1 MSSPNDRP
9 TAPRRRTAHGAFVS
23 TLSRL
28 APTTATTSAGTVEP
42 YTPSTPGYPS
52 LGSTLTSQAASLTA
66 SPASTSS
73 APAAISLD
81 TTTATA
87 TATVAAPNMSLMS
100 SPLRVVA
107 GAADGATASLNTRA
121 SASTGVS
128 SGTTTA
134 GVSATSASGA
144 PTTALD
150 ALEALAH
157 ASHDPTAVSTA
168 VPSTT
173 TATPTTSSNIIKPAP
188 KKPLL
193 ARASASPS
201 SAYTA
206 PPIARSSSDPSRSR
220 EPQLRTAATSAS
232 DSSSWSLNYGQNS
245 STSHNS
251 YGGFEALPASTSSY
265 VSSSSYYHADV
276 NASHFFGANAA
287 FSFEDPSASYI
298 RYQSQ
303 FQQAG
308 TSIFNRVSGHIRSQ
322 ALMGTAPILASG
334 SHQSSAG
341 SSAFNNSPVGS
352 WSAENAFAGTS
363 RRYNGESPL
372 GGGRK
377 LKEHSR
383 AMRYSIGVVSRER
396 GMVAMARPKED
407 GEGRVAVAGRA
418 CLRILKV
425 PRGGVRRAVDP
436 NASAISTASIAYRRS
451 RSRGTT
457 ASDGYVGSSEDSAA
471 PERRVERDGIN
482 EVLDVKLGSRLGGA
496 HLFSDVAWGYAATS
510 TKLATA
516 STNGTVVLWDL
527 NKDGSNRVDQVR
539 HEHDRKVNR
548 ILFGGSTG
556 SWVASGGQ
564 DGLIKLWD
572 VREGPNQTRK
582 LKTASPVKHLAFSPS
597 SSQPWTLLAACASGT
612 LIRFDVR
619 NVNQRTGGVTD
630 RIAGHTDACLSL
642 DWRDGFHHERIDSA
656 GGSRD
661 GGWVV
666 TSGLDRTIKI
676 WDFSGATIATK
687 PFRTLYPAQPAATV
701 AWHPTKPTELATSPL
716 SLLSEEGN
724 SDGGDTLG
732 GLDHA
737 AAGWKTEIEVWDIR
751 RPHFPKYA
759 LKTDEHPSAILYN
772 DDETLWTVSKSN
784 STFQQHDINA
794 DSYVLLDSIPRATPA
809 WSYDGTMSFIDEART
824 SHDVPFEFR
833 SARIEDQIDQQGL
846 EARRYQSTAYINT
859 LQQFDPEFSASQFAN
874 LANSLV
880 VGGLSFA
887 EMCETNA
894 KTYEYAERMDRCQFW
909 RILKIWLEGTTPPES
924 SSATPLKDGAPPSF
938 KPDVLAAA
946 ASFGTSP
953 HRLRFPHS
961 SAYAN
966 SRWSV
971 TTSPHVGP
979 TDISNKVPL
988 PDFAEES
995 TSSETD
1001 SPHAEDH
1008 SQPTSRAYYPD
1019 LSSTSSDSEAESHFK
1034 VSAARKLSSSSSGNA
1049 VKAGL
1054 GGLTSLRPLN
1064 TNGSGLTM
1072 GRRSTSSTFG
1082 GTNLG
1087 GTATPIDNTLEAS
1100 RPSSGSRHRT
1110 GPARPSG
1117 SSSENESGEE
1127 DGEGMSRRDRVTSL
1141 QIARSRRAS
1150 SSTSDKR
1157 RPTQLREAF
1166 MAAQINGSRAVSADP
1181 TVVGLI
1187 NSRRGSL
1194 APPGTHARNS
1204 NDLQAATAEREQ
1216 IELLIL
1222 NTQRAQAMSRR
1233 LEEATE
1239 IMKRQIASVLQGF
1252 ADDVSARY
1260 YSAVVICLL
1269 MYDSQLCAV
1278 ACCVLQ
1284 DRDVELDSLF
1294 VARVTQAYL
1303 GSLVLIFLSAFRFR
1317 DCPLTATVCCLTDSL
1332 NTAELHIAAA
1342 SLQKYTPV
1350 VKLREKAQTSVTF
1363 HTACGNCG
1371 KALEGPP
1378 FNACVRCSARATRCC
1393 ICQHDVDALLVFCA
1407 VCGHG
1412 AHPTCL
1418 ALYSSAVSVNECSE
1432 PTKSPTPDRNFG
1444 TRRSSVASLA
1454 SAYPSHPSTPGLLAP
1469 LRAWMWGEEGPI
1481 AEQSELRMS
1490 TEFGTTF
1497 AQRLSEQ
1504 EELLAGCPSGLC
1516 EHSPCILAA

>member
-1 MSSPNDRP
+1 MPSSNDRP

-28 APTTATTSAGTVEP
+28 APTTATTSAATVEP
-42 YTPSTPGYPS
+42 YTPSTPGHPS
-52 LGSTLTSQAASLTA
+52 LGSTLTSPAPSLAA

-81 TTTATA
+81 TTSVIAI
-87 TATVAAPNMSLMS
+87 VAAPNTSLMP

-107 GAADGATASLNTRA
+107 GAADGATASLNTGA
-121 SASTGVS
+121 SASADVS
-128 SGTTTA
+128 SGATTA

-144 PTTALD
+144 PTTAVD

-157 ASHDPTAVSTA
+157 ASHDPTVTSTTI
-168 VPSTT
+168 PSTT
-173 TATPTTSSNIIKPAP
+173 TAAPTSSSNIVKAAAR
-188 KKPLL
+188 KPLL
-193 ARASASPS
+193 ARASPSPS

-206 PPIARSSSDPSRSR
+206 PPIARSSSDPPRSR

-232 DSSSWSLNYGQNS
+232 DSSSWSLNYGQSS

-251 YGGFEALPASTSSY
+251 YGGFEALPAATSSY
-265 VSSSSYYHADV
+265 VSSSSYYPADV

-287 FSFEDPSASYI
+287 FSFEDPAAFYI
-298 RYQSQ
+298 RYQNQ

-322 ALMGTAPILASG
+322 ASNGPAPIQASG

-341 SSAFNNSPVGS
+341 SSAFNNSPAGS

-363 RRYNGESPL
+363 RRYNGENPL

-396 GMVAMARPKED
+396 GMVAMAKPKED
-407 GEGRVAVAGRA
+407 GEGRVAVAGRT

-425 PRGGVRRAVDP
+425 PRGGVRRTVDP
-436 NASAISTASIAYRRS
+436 NASAISTVSIACRRS

-482 EVLDVKLGSRLGGA
+482 EVLDVKMGSRLGGA

-527 NKDGSNRVDQVR
+527 NKDDSNRVDQVR

-548 ILFGGSTG
+548 VLFGGSTG

-642 DWRDGFHHERIDSA
+642 DWRDGFYHERTDSA
-656 GGSRD
+656 GGTRD

-724 SDGGDTLG
+724 SDGGDTSG
-732 GLDHA
+732 GLDRA
-737 AAGWKTEIEVWDIR
+737 AAGWKTEIEVWDVR

-809 WSYDGTMSFIDEART
+809 WSFDGTMSFVDEART

-833 SARIEDQIDQQGL
+833 SARIEDQVDQQGL
-846 EARRYQSTAYINT
+846 EARMYQSTAYINT

-894 KTYEYAERMDRCQFW
+894 KTYEYAERLDRCQFW
-909 RILKIWLEGTTPPES
+909 RILKIWLEGTTPPEW
-924 SSATPLKDGAPPSF
+924 SSATPLKDEAPPSF
-938 KPDVLAAA
+938 KPDVLAAPA
-946 ASFGTSP
+946 IFGTSS

-966 SRWSV
+966 SRRSV

-1001 SPHAEDH
+1001 SPHAEDR
-1008 SQPTSRAYYPD
+1008 SQPTSQAYYRD
-1019 LSSTSSDSEAESHFK
+1019 LSSTSSDSETESHFK
-1034 VSAARKLSSSSSGNA
+1034 MSAARKLSSSSSGSA
-1049 VKAGL
+1049 VRAGL

-1064 TNGSGLTM
+1064 TNGSGLAM

-1082 GTNLG
+1082 GTNLS
-1087 GTATPIDNTLEAS
+1087 GTATPIDNALEAS
-1100 RPSSGSRHRT
+1100 RPSGSRHRT
-1110 GPARPSG
+1110 GPARPPG
-1117 SSSENESGEE
+1117 SSSETESGEE
-1127 DGEGMSRRDRVTSL
+1127 DGGGIFRRDHLTSF

-1157 RPTQLREAF
+1157 RPTHLREAF

-1194 APPGTHARNS
+1194 APPGTQARNS
-1204 NDLQAATAEREQ
+1204 NDLQAATVEREQ
-1216 IELLIL
+1216 IELLVL
-1222 NTQRAQAMSRR
+1222 NTQRAQAMSHR
-1233 LEEATE
+1233 LKEATE

-1252 ADDVSARY
+1252 ADDG
-1260 YSAVVICLL
+1260 
-1269 MYDSQLCAV
+1269 DSQLCAV

-1303 GSLVLIFLSAFRFR
+1303 
-1317 DCPLTATVCCLTDSL
+1317 DSL
-1332 NTAELHIAAA
+1332 NAAELHIAAA

-1393 ICQHDVDALLVFCA
+1393 ICQRNVDALLVFCA

-1418 ALYSSAVSVNECSE
+1418 ALYASAVSANECSE

-1444 TRRSSVASLA
+1444 TRRSSVASSA
-1454 SAYPSHPSTPGLLAP
+1454 SAYPSHLSTPGFLAP
-1469 LRAWMWGEEGPI
+1469 LRAWMWGEESPTS
-1481 AEQSELRMS
+1481 EQSEPRIS
-1490 TEFGTTF
+1490 IECGTTF
-1497 AQRLSEQ
+1497 AQRLKEQ
-1504 EELLAGCPSGLC
+1504 EELLASCPSGLC
-1516 EHSPCILAA
+1516 EHSPCILAV